1 MAKKDISTILTK
13 GTAKQR
19 ANLVAEHIARL
30 NYYDTSK
37 EPLLTDAEYNKLSD
51 SFKTPAEIKLWNKFR
66 SIDAGVKVGLNN
78 LQGLLF
84 ELKMH
89 YSDLRGYIL
98 VWNTIEASE
107 LISNTILHQLTP
119 EERLRVSN
127 ALKDKLSMFF
137 TKIEPDEE
145 GYLEY
150 KIDFERETYRDENG
164 KPIGF
169 KEEPRKTKKAT
180 LLFAMNNIRGYAE
193 DTAIRFF
200 SWRKALVDYMKEND
214 FNPETYKNILKGF
227 TAQAYQSVIG
237 WNKYLTSEE
246 SFMDVNN
253 PFLDKHKFKY
263 NVTPD
268 LTEIE
273 INEEQYN
280 WFKKQIIGDE

>member
-1 MAKKDISTILTK
+1 MAKKDISTIIAK
-13 GTAKQR
+13 GTTKQR
-19 ANLVAEHIARL
+19 LNLVAEFVARGS
-30 NYYDTSK
+30 YYETNK
-37 EPLLTDAEYNKLSD
+37 EPFLTDAEFRALSE
-51 SFKTPAEIKLWNKFR
+51 SFKTPAEIKLWNKFNKV
-66 SIDAGVKVGLNN
+66 DAGVKVALNN
-78 LQGLLF
+78 LQGVLF

-107 LISNTILHQLTP
+107 LFTNSILHYID
-119 EERLRVSN
+119 
-127 ALKDKLSMFF
+127 KDKRLEIIKKLDLKHALFF
-137 TKIEPDEE
+137 TDIEPDEE

-169 KEEPRKTKKAT
+169 NEEPRKTKKAT

-193 DTAIRFF
+193 DAAIRFF

-246 SFMDVNN
+246 SFMDINN
-253 PFLDKHKFKY
+253 PFLDKHKFRY

>member
-30 NYYDTSK
+30 NYYETSK

-66 SIDAGVKVGLNN
+66 SIDSGIKIGLNN

-107 LISNTILHQLTP
+107 LISNSILHQLTP
-119 EERLRVSN
+119 EERLRVSSN
-127 ALKDKLSMFF
+127 LKDNLKMFF
-137 TKIEPDEE
+137 TQIEPDEE

-150 KIDFERETYRDENG
+150 KIDFERQVYRDENG
-164 KPIGF
+164 KPISY
-169 KEEPRKTKKAT
+169 KDEPRMSKEFT
-180 LLFAMNNIRGYAE
+180 LLYAMNNIKGFAE
-193 DTAIRFF
+193 DTATKFF
-200 SWRKALVDYMKEND
+200 SWRKALLDYMGETG
-214 FNPETYKNILKGF
+214 FNPETYKNLIKKF
-227 TAQAYQSVIG
+227 TEDAYTNVIG
-237 WNKYLTSEE
+237 WDKYLSISDT
-246 SFMDVNN
+246 FMKLDN
-253 PFLDKHKFKY
+253 PFLDKHKFRY
-263 NVTPD
+263 NITPD
-268 LTEIE
+268 LTELE
-273 INEEQYN
+273 INEDEYN
-280 WFKKQIIGDE
+280 WFKKSIGGDE

>member
-107 LISNTILHQLTP
+107 LISNTILHELTP
-119 EERLRVSN
+119 EERLRVSSN
-127 ALKDKLSMFF
+127 LKDNLKMFF
-137 TKIEPDEE
+137 TQIEPDEE

-150 KIDFERETYRDENG
+150 KIDFERQVYRDENG
-164 KPIGF
+164 KPISY
-169 KEEPRKTKKAT
+169 KDEPRMSKEFT
-180 LLFAMNNIRGYAE
+180 LLYAMNNIKGFAE
-193 DTAIRFF
+193 DTATKFF
-200 SWRKALVDYMKEND
+200 SWRKALLDYMGETG
-214 FNPETYKNILKGF
+214 FNPETYKNLIKKF
-227 TAQAYQSVIG
+227 TEDAYTNVIG
-237 WNKYLTSEE
+237 WDKYLSTKE
-246 SFMDVNN
+246 SFMQMNN
-253 PFLDKHKFKY
+253 PFLDKHKFRY
-263 NVTPD
+263 NITPD
-268 LTEIE
+268 LTELE
-273 INEEQYN
+273 INEDEYN
-280 WFKKQIIGDE
+280 WFKKSIGGDE

>member
-107 LISNTILHQLTP
+107 LISNTILHELTP
-119 EERLRVSN
+119 EERLRVSSN
-127 ALKDKLSMFF
+127 LKGNLKMFF
-137 TKIEPDEE
+137 TQIEPDEE

-150 KIDFERETYRDENG
+150 KIDFERQVYRDENG
-164 KPIGF
+164 KPISY
-169 KEEPRKTKKAT
+169 KDEPRMSKEFT
-180 LLFAMNNIRGYAE
+180 LLYAMNNIKGFAE
-193 DTAIRFF
+193 DTATKFF
-200 SWRKALVDYMKEND
+200 SWRKALLDYMGETG
-214 FNPETYKNILKGF
+214 FNPETYKNLIKKF
-227 TAQAYQSVIG
+227 TEDAYTNVIG
-237 WNKYLTSEE
+237 WDKYLSTKE
-246 SFMDVNN
+246 SFMQMNN
-253 PFLDKHKFKY
+253 PFLDKHKFRY
-263 NVTPD
+263 NITPD
-268 LTEIE
+268 LTELE
-273 INEEQYN
+273 INENEYN
-280 WFKKQIIGDE
+280 WFKKSIGGDE